1 MEARRAVPYRSASR
15 CFAGV
20 VDSLR
25 SVFALFVVPLQP
37 FGPTEEDLRAIV
49 LEFTATIRANTSD
62 ICHALLL
69 LCGST
74 ES

>member
-1 MEARRAVPYRSASR
+1 MYARRAVPYRSASR
-15 CFAGV
+15 WFAGV

-37 FGPTEEDLRAIV
+37 FGPTKEDLRAIV
-49 LEFTATIRANTSD
+49 LEFSATVHATTSD
-62 ICHALLL
+62 ICDALLL
-69 LCGST
+69 LSFSA